1 MSEEGKDKVWDFD
14 DEADGY
20 DDLVASDDP
29 VYERYDDVLH
39 AVVDVAAVCP
49 GMKVL
54 DLGCGTGNLTR
65 LCLDRE
71 PSLVAALDPSARML
85 EKARAKM
92 GSDPRVQFGRVA
104 DPFGSIPYDDGA
116 FDVVVSSY
124 AYHHVAHRLRRGTV
138 AEMMRV
144 LRPGGIW
151 ALGDLVFESEEAE
164 QAFLA
169 EFDFM
174 EEEYFPRLDHMRSI
188 FQDLGI
194 ELNAMQFT
202 RITWLLW
209 AMKP

>member
-1 MSEEGKDKVWDFD
+1 MSEEEKDKVWDFD

-20 DDLVASDDP
+20 DDLVASNDP

-65 LCLDRE
+65 LCLERG
-71 PSLVAALDPSARML
+71 PSLVAGLDPSARML

-92 GSDPRVQFGRVA
+92 GSDPRVQFRQVA

-174 EEEYFPRLDHMRSI
+174 EEEYFPRLDHMQSI
-188 FQDLGI
+188 FRDLGI